1 MNKIIGREA
10 YNTVI
15 NMTTTKSQKNNLEN
29 LSKKYGIS
37 KSEIIRHIIDDY
49 LNNEEYF
56 IKSLFN
62 KNKVDDGVILSYN
75 LLKCINSILA
85 NTNLDEIDKYLR
97 LQIGSIC
104 NKLEDYIRKELDIN
118 NEKSYYRK
126 LIKNLFNEQ

>member
-1 MNKIIGREA
+1 MNKVIDREA

-62 KNKVDDGVILSYN
+62 KNKVADGVILSYN
-75 LLKCINSILA
+75 LLKCINGILA